1 MRFLPLFFIL
11 LPVLELLV
19 LIEVGEAIGGLLT
32 VALVILGVI
41 VGVKVVKRQGWTTL
55 RRANERLRM
64 GQLPAQEMLEGFLLA
79 LGGLLLMVPGF
90 ISDAGGLLLLL
101 PPLRRRLVKALIG
114 SGRVSV
120 QGVPPGF
127 GQSPFGAEGT
137 RREAGPGVYEGE
149 YTREQSSDRRLE
161 DGDPRE

>member
-1 MRFLPLFFIL
+1 MRFLPLFFVL
-11 LPVLELLV
+11 LPILELLV

-90 ISDAGGLLLLL
+90 ISDAAGLLLLV
-101 PPLRRRLVKALIG
+101 PPLRHRLVKALIG
-114 SGRVSV
+114 SGRVTV

-127 GQSPFGAEGT
+127 GQSPFGADAP
-137 RREAGPGVYEGE
+137 RRDDGPGVYEGE
-149 YTREQSSDRRLE
+149 YTREQPSDRRLHDRE
-161 DGDPRE
+161 PRD